1 MKIAISSDHAGVE
14 YKRALVEFVQELGYF
29 IEDLGPYNEDSVD
42 YPDFAHKLA
51 EKVLSKEA
59 DLGIVLCGTGNG
71 VAMAANKH
79 QGIRAGLCWNKEI
92 ASLIRQH
99 NDANILALPARF
111 VNVEEAKE
119 IVKAYLE
126 TPFEGGRH
134 QRRVDKIACM

>member
-1 MKIAISSDHAGVE
+1 MKVAISSDHAGVQYKTALIE
-14 YKRALVEFVQELGYF
+14 YVKGLGHS
-29 IEDLGPYNEDSVD
+29 IEDLGPYSEDSVD
-42 YPDFAHKLA
+42 YPDFAHALA
-51 EKVLSKEA
+51 EKVLSKQAE
-59 DLGIVLCGTGNG
+59 LGIVLCGTGNG

-99 NDANILALPARF
+99 NDANILSLPARF
-111 VNVEEAKE
+111 VSVEEAKE

-134 QRRVDKIACM
+134 QKRVDKIACI

>member
-14 YKRALVEFVQELGYF
+14 YKKAIVEFVQGLGF
-29 IEDLGPYNEDSVD
+29 DIQDLGPYNEDSVD

-51 EKVLSKEA
+51 EKILQKQA
-59 DLGIVLCGTGNG
+59 DLGIILCGTGNG

-111 VNVEEAKE
+111 VSVEEAKE

-134 QRRVDKIACM
+134 QRRVDKIACI

>member
-14 YKRALVEFVQELGYF
+14 YKKAIVEFVQSLGF
-29 IEDLGPYNEDSVD
+29 DIQDLGPYNEDSVD

-51 EKVLSKEA
+51 EKILQKQA
-59 DLGIVLCGTGNG
+59 DLGIILCGTGNG

-111 VNVEEAKE
+111 VSVEEAKE

-134 QRRVDKIACM
+134 QRRVDKIACI

>member
-14 YKRALVEFVQELGYF
+14 YKKAIVEFVRSLGF
-29 IEDLGPYNEDSVD
+29 DIQDLGPYNEDSVD

-51 EKVLSKEA
+51 EKILQKQA
-59 DLGIVLCGTGNG
+59 DLGIILCGTGNG

-111 VNVEEAKE
+111 VSVEEAKE

-134 QRRVDKIACM
+134 QRRVDKIACI

>member
-1 MKIAISSDHAGVE
+1 MNIAITSDHAGVQ
-14 YKRALVEFVQELGYF
+14 YKKALVEYIAQLGHQVN
-29 IEDLGPYNEDSVD
+29 DLGPYSEDSVD
-42 YPDFAHKLA
+42 YPDFAHILA
-51 EKVLSKEA
+51 ETVLNKKA
-59 DLGIVLCGTGNG
+59 DLGVILCGTGNG

-79 QGIRAGLCWNKEI
+79 QGIRAGLSWNKEV

-111 VNVEEAKE
+111 VSIEEAKE
-119 IVKAYLE
+119 IVKTYLE

>member
-14 YKRALVEFVQELGYF
+14 YKRALVEFVKELGF
-29 IEDLGPYNEDSVD
+29 AIEDLGPYNEDSVD

-51 EKVLSKEA
+51 EKILSKEA

-111 VNVEEAKE
+111 VNIEEAKE
-119 IVKAYLE
+119 IVKSYLD

-134 QRRVDKIACM
+134 KKRVDKIACV